1 MLDMNVIKKLS
12 TLPVLLVKKTTLLS
26 ALSCRLVKF
35 TGKHPEPIHP
45 KHLIT
50 LRSPWYLSYIKKTDI
65 VLDIGCNNG
74 QHTLRIAKN
83 SAHVFGIDYD
93 RRMLEIAA
101 REIKRAGL
109 KNVTVKEVNI
119 ENGLPFKS
127 KKFDAVIFLDVLE
140 HLNNREHIMFEV
152 KRVLKSKGMLLLSV
166 PNSDTAWKRIQKR
179 CGLNYFSDP
188 DHKVEYTKKEI
199 VHYLKKA
206 KFNIKNVF
214 PVTFDTPW
222 VGFIDVLGGIS
233 LTCYRQLS
241 MWRRNKAL
249 VNPQESIGFEII
261 SQKQSV

>member
-1 MLDMNVIKKLS
+1 MNVTKKLYAFS
-12 TLPVLLVKKTTLLS
+12 VVLVKKTALLS

-35 TGKHPEPIHP
+35 TGKHLEPIHP

-50 LRSPWYLSYIKKTDI
+50 VRSPWYLPYIKKTDT

-74 QHTLRIAKN
+74 QHTLKIAKN

-109 KNVTVKEVNI
+109 KNVTLREVNI

-140 HLNNREHIMFEV
+140 HLNNREHIMSQV
-152 KRVLKSKGMLLLSV
+152 KRVLKPKGILLLSV
-166 PNSDTAWKRIQKR
+166 PNSDTTWKRLQKKY
-179 CGLNYFSDP
+179 GINYFSDP
-188 DHKVEYTKKEI
+188 DHKVEYTQKEI
-199 VHYLKKA
+199 IEILKKT
-206 KFNIKNVF
+206 KFIVKKVF

-222 VGFIDVLGGIS
+222 VGFIDVVGGIS
-233 LTCYRQLS
+233 LTWYRQLS

-249 VNPQESIGFEII
+249 LNPQESIGFEII